1 MKRLLVVMLML
12 PLITRGQKSYQRTT
26 SENLVTIM
34 EPYIDS
40 SFTIPSYDDTSAA
53 NYIRKHFVG
62 ELIYT
67 RNPKSVWL
75 RSYNMWL
82 DVFNFDDT
90 IKPKHDSIVNYGD
103 IGDIPVSHMSVPDG
117 DSLQWHSYNDSGL
130 VFRYD
135 TTTSLQWHNRE
146 VNTVKPKQ
154 DEFKPG
160 VYSVNYAT
168 HTDKPT
174 YDTIPVI
181 MLVCDTSMGNVFDN
195 YQLWV
200 YGKKGYEI
208 RLVNPN
214 GDYVRTNLAIY
225 IPVTTYSHVEYL
237 DADKHPLSKSIIVWM
252 TK

>member
-12 PLITRGQKSYQRTT
+12 PLITWGQKSYQRTT

-82 DVFNFDDT
+82 DVFNF
-90 IKPKHDSIVNYGD
+90 
-103 IGDIPVSHMSVPDG
+103 
-117 DSLQWHSYNDSGL
+117 
-130 VFRYD
+130 
-135 TTTSLQWHNRE
+135 